1 MSTPVTN
8 IPQHVAIIM
17 DGNGRW
23 AKEQNQQRIY
33 GHQYGVQSVRSVVQ
47 TAAKIGVRYLT
58 VYAFSTE
65 NWGRP
70 EDEVQGIMELL
81 SATILS
87 QTSDLQ
93 SNRVRLKFIGNLTEL
108 SSELQQRIV
117 WAENVE
123 ILEPVMT
130 LVVAL
135 NYSARWEITRAMQ
148 QIVDSG
154 IPASA
159 ITQETISN
167 HLTTASIPDPE
178 LLIRTSGEVRLS
190 NFLLWQLSYTELY
203 FTSTLWPDFSGEQFM
218 EAIKEYNRRQRR
230 FGLTE

>member
-47 TAAKIGVRYLT
+47 IAAKIGVRYLT

>member
-1 MSTPVTN
+1 MSTPVTT

-70 EDEVQGIMELL
+70 EDEVQGIMELV
-81 SATILS
+81 STTILS

-108 SSELQQRIV
+108 STELQQSIA

-123 ILEPVMT
+123 IQEPIMT

-135 NYSARWEITRAMQ
+135 NYSARWEITRAMK
-148 QIVDSG
+148 QIAESG
-154 IPASA
+154 IPATE

-218 EAIKEYNRRQRR
+218 EAIEEYNRRQRR